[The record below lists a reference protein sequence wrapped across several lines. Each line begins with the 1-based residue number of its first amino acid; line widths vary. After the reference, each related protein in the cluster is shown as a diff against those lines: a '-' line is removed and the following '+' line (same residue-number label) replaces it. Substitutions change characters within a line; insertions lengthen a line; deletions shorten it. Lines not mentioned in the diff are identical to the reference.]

1 MANSIALAQ
10 KYLAVTDLVYKN
22 ESKTIDLDFANSEIE
37 FIGANTAKVFKLS
50 MNGLGDYS
58 RDTGYVKG
66 SVTGAWET
74 LTLQKDRGVQLGV
87 DRYDNEETLNQAFG
101 KLAAEF
107 ERTQVI
113 PEIDAYTFSKLYA
126 GTGNTVVSAAITVGT
141 TDAPALIDMGSQ
153 ALDENEVPREG
164 RILYV
169 SPKAYAGLKSKITRY
184 LANEREAVK
193 AVEMYDDM
201 KVIVVPPSRFA
212 SAITLNSG
220 SGSFGFAP
228 TVGGYYIN
236 FMIVHPSAVKKAV
249 KHNMPKI
256 FTPDVNQSS
265 DQYLLDWRLYYDVFV
280 LDNKTKGIYVHRD
293 TSAIA

>member
-1 MANSIALAQ
+1 MANSIALAE

-74 LTLQKDRGVQLGV
+74 LTLSKDRGVQLGV

-113 PEIDAYTFSKLYA
+113 PEIDAYTFAKLYSE
-126 GTGNTVVSAAITVGT
+126 TGNTVASAAITVGT
-141 TDAPALIDMGSQ
+141 TDVPSLIDVATQ
-153 ALDENEVPREG
+153 TLDENEVPREG

-201 KVIVVPPSRFA
+201 KVVVVPPARFV

-228 TVGGYYIN
+228 TSGGYKIN
-236 FMIVHPSAVKKAV
+236 FMVVHPSAVKKAI
-249 KHNMPKI
+249 KANLPKI
-256 FTPDVNQSS
+256 FSPDQNFQS

-280 LDNKTKGIYVHRD
+280 LDNKDKGIYVHRD

>member
-101 KLAAEF
+101 RLAAEF

-113 PEIDAYTFSKLYA
+113 PEIDAYTFSKLFS
-126 GTGNTVVSAAITVGT
+126 GTGNTVASAAITVGT
-141 TDAPALIDMGSQ
+141 TDVPSLIDIGSQ
-153 ALDENEVPREG
+153 TLDENEVPREG

-201 KVIVVPPSRFA
+201 KVVVVPPSRFA

-228 TVGGYYIN
+228 TAGGYYIN